1 MKLDVHYARNG
12 DVAIA
17 YQVLGD
23 GSRDLLVVPG
33 YLSNLEYAWRIP
45 KFAAF
50 YERLASFS
58 RLIIMDRRG
67 SGLSDRFG
75 EGEAPPLETTSDDIL
90 AVLDAAGSVRTTVFG
105 VWGDGS
111 AAAIAFA
118 ATHAARVRSL
128 ILYSSAPK
136 GIDEEAGWGPEEW
149 RTFIDGARSGWGTR
163 SWTIKQMRWQNP
175 SMLDDPDEVEHMITF
190 SRMSA
195 SPGSAA
201 AMLAVDRDTD
211 LTDVLPVISVPTLV
225 LHRTGDQAD
234 DIRGGRQVADGIPGA
249 RFVELPGEDSSPWV
263 GDTATLLDE
272 VEAFIKGS
280 VERVPTGRVLTSV
293 LFTDIVGST
302 ELAAQL
308 GDAAWKER
316 LAEHD
321 SVAHEAVERFR
332 GRYVNPTGDGMLAT
346 FDGPARAVRC
356 AQAIRDGVFAFD
368 LRIRAGV
375 HTGEV
380 ELRGD
385 DVGGIAVHIGAR
397 VAALAGPD
405 EILASSTVRD
415 LTAGSGL
422 VFEDAGEHELKGVP
436 DHWHLYRV
444 TG

>member
-1 MKLDVHYARNG
+1 MKLDVQYAWNG

-17 YQVLGD
+17 YQVLGE
-23 GSRDLLVVPG
+23 GPRDLLIVMG
-33 YLSNLEYAWRIP
+33 YLSNLEYAWQLP
-45 KFAAF
+45 KLATF

-67 SGLSDRFG
+67 TGLSDRFG
-75 EGEAPPLETTSDDIL
+75 AGEAPPLETTNDDIL

-105 VWGDGS
+105 VWDGS
-111 AAAIAFA
+111 YPAIAFA
-118 ATHAARVRSL
+118 ATHAERVHSL
-128 ILYSSAPK
+128 VLFSAATK
-136 GIDEEAGWGPEEW
+136 GMDEESDWGTEAW
-149 RTFIDGARSGWGTR
+149 QTFLDGARAGWGTR

-175 SMLDDPDEVEHMITF
+175 SMLDDPDEVDRFVTWT
-190 SRMSA
+190 RLSA
-195 SPGSAA
+195 SPSSAV
-201 AMLAVDRDTD
+201 AMLAVERDTD
-211 LTDVLPVISVPTLV
+211 VTDILPVIGVPTLV
-225 LHRTGDQAD
+225 LHRTGDRAN
-234 DIRGGRQVADGIPGA
+234 DINEGRQVADGIPDA
-249 RFVELPGEDSSPWV
+249 RFVELAGIDSSPWV
-263 GDTATLLDE
+263 GDSAALMDE
-272 VEAFIKGS
+272 VETF
-280 VERVPTGRVLTSV
+280 VTQRTQRVPTDRVLTSV

-316 LAEHD
+316 LTAHD
-321 SVAHEAVERFR
+321 SIAHEAVERFR

-356 AQAIRDGVFAFD
+356 ARAIVDGVRPFD
-368 LRIRAGV
+368 LRVRAGV

-436 DHWHLYRV
+436 DRWHLFRV
-444 TG
+444 VA

>member
-1 MKLDVHYARNG
+1 MKLDVQYAWNG
-12 DVAIA
+12 DVAVA
-17 YQVLGD
+17 YQVLGE
-23 GSRDLLVVPG
+23 GPHDLLVVMG
-33 YLSNLEYAWRIP
+33 YLSNLEYAWQLR
-45 KFAAF
+45 KLAAF

-67 SGLSDRFG
+67 TGLSDRFG
-75 EGEAPPLETTSDDIL
+75 TGEAPPLETTNDDIL

-105 VWGDGS
+105 VWDGS
-111 AAAIAFA
+111 YPAIAFA
-118 ATHAARVRSL
+118 ATHAERVHSL
-128 ILYSSAPK
+128 ILYAAATK
-136 GIDEEAGWGPEEW
+136 GMDEDSDWGAEAWQ
-149 RTFIDGARSGWGTR
+149 TFLDGVRAGWGTR

-175 SMLDDPDEVEHMITF
+175 SMLDDPDEVDRFVTWT
-190 SRMSA
+190 RLSA
-195 SPGSAA
+195 SPSSAV
-201 AMLAVDRDTD
+201 AMLAVERDTD
-211 LTDVLPVISVPTLV
+211 VTDILPVIGVRTLV
-225 LHRTGDQAD
+225 LHRTGDRAN
-234 DIRGGRQVADGIPGA
+234 DIDEGRQVADGIPDA
-249 RFVELPGEDSSPWV
+249 RFVELAGIDSSPWV
-263 GDTATLLDE
+263 GDSAALLDE
-272 VEAFIKGS
+272 VEAF
-280 VERVPTGRVLTSV
+280 VTQRTERVPTDRVLTSV

-316 LAEHD
+316 LTAHD
-321 SVAHEAVERFR
+321 SIAHEAVERFH

-356 AQAIRDGVFAFD
+356 AEAIADGVRAFD
-368 LRIRAGV
+368 LRVRAGV

-397 VAALAGPD
+397 VAALAGAD

-436 DHWHLYRV
+436 DRWRLFRV
-444 TG
+444 VV